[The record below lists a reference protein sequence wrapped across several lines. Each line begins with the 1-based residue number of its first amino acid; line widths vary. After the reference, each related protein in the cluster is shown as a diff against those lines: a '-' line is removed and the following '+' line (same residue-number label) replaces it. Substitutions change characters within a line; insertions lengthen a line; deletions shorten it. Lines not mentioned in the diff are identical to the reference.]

1 MSCSIV
7 HREIYESPA
16 SFILNSKKSLNLK
29 ESRQVFIPFV
39 RERDGMGRLI
49 KDREVDL
56 EPLELKKQGSHGK
69 LSTEVS
75 RHNTQSI
82 YQAFHFKT
90 DLVD

>member
-1 MSCSIV
+1 MSCATIP
-7 HREIYESPA
+7 REVYESPA
-16 SFILNSKKSLNLK
+16 AFILNSRKSLNLK

-39 RERDGMGRLI
+39 RERDAMGKLI

-82 YQAFHFKT
+82 YQAFHLKT